1 MGIKVALEHRTSYT
15 FDRLVEVF
23 PHVVRL
29 RPAPHSRTP
38 IEAYSLTVE
47 PAEHFVNWQQDAFG
61 NFLARLVFPDRTR
74 SLTITVGLIADMK
87 VINPFDFF
95 IEDWAEQ
102 FGFEYPRAL
111 AEDLKPYLRPVD
123 ENGEGSGPGDLAQAW
138 VKNFSVAP
146 APAPSISWSR
156 SIGRST
162 PTSATACGWNLAC
175 RRRISRCAAGSGHAA
190 IRHG

>member
-15 FDRLVEVF
+15 FDRLVEVY

-38 IEAYSLTVE
+38 IEAYSLQVE
-47 PAEHFVNWQQDAFG
+47 PADHFINWQQDAFG
-61 NFLARLVFPDRTR
+61 NFLARLVFPNRAR

-102 FGFEYPRAL
+102 IGFEYPKAL

-123 ENGEGSGPGDLAQAW
+123 EAGEGSGPGDLVQAW
-138 VKNFSVAP
+138 VKNFAVAP
-146 APAPSISWSR
+146 ARAPSTSWS
-156 SIGRST
+156 
-162 PTSATACGWNLAC
+162 P
-175 RRRISRCAAGSGHAA
+175 
-190 IRHG
+190 